1 MPVDVGQQAPDFTLT
16 DTDNKPRSLNEF
28 KGRNVVLAFMPGAF
42 TGPCTTEACTFRDN
56 SDAYGKLNAQV
67 LGITVDSRFAQKGW
81 ADANNINFPLL
92 SDYGRKVV
100 QQYGVELP
108 NFAGMEGYT
117 STNRAIFVLD
127 KEGKVRYKWV
137 GETPGTSPK
146 FDEIEAA
153 LKGL

>member
-1 MPVDVGQQAPDFTLT
+1 MSVEVGQQAPDFTLT
-16 DTDNKPRSLNEF
+16 DTDNKPRSLSEF
-28 KGRNVVLAFMPGAF
+28 KGKNVVLAFMPGAF
-42 TGPCTTEACTFRDN
+42 TSPCTTEICAFRD
-56 SDAYGKLNAQV
+56 SAQAYNNLNAQV

-92 SDYGRKVV
+92 SDHSRKVV

-117 STNRAIFVLD
+117 SANRAIFVLD
-127 KEGKVRYKWV
+127 KDGKVRFKWV
-137 GETPGTSPK
+137 GETPGTLPK
-146 FDEIEAA
+146 FEEVEAA